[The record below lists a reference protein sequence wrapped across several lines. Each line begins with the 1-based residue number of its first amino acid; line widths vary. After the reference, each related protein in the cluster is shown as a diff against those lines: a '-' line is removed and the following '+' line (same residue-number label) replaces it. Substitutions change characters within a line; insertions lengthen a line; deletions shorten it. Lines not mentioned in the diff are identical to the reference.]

1 MPDSPDSPDAPDS
14 PDVPV
19 PGGAVAS
26 PVAAEKGTPK
36 DAEARGHVPVL
47 LEEVLAWLAPRPG
60 SLICD
65 GTLGLGGH
73 AEAILTASA
82 PDGRV
87 VGLDRDAAN
96 LARARTRL
104 SAYADRLIPIH
115 TPFSRMAHELAARGL
130 LPLDGCLL
138 DLGVSSTQ
146 LDEAERGFSFQASG
160 PLDMRMDR
168 SRGETA
174 AELIAR
180 ADQEELAAL
189 IRELGEERF
198 AGRVARRIVEARDA
212 GKLGTTADLAE
223 VVARAVPHRPGGK
236 HPATRTFQA
245 LRMTVNDELGEIG
258 RWLDGVADC
267 LRPGGRICVI
277 TFHSLED
284 RLVKHRFR
292 ALADRNA
299 PSPPKLKILTKHVVV
314 PSDEECARNPRARSA
329 KLRVVERL

>member
-189 IRELGEERF
+189 IRELGE
-198 AGRVARRIVEARDA
+198 
-212 GKLGTTADLAE
+212 
-223 VVARAVPHRPGGK
+223 
-236 HPATRTFQA
+236 
-245 LRMTVNDELGEIG
+245 IG

>member
-1 MPDSPDSPDAPDS
+1 MPDSSDVSSAP
-14 PDVPV
+14 
-19 PGGAVAS
+19 S
-26 PVAAEKGTPK
+26 PVASSPGPEKDSRGE
-36 DAEARGHVPVL
+36 AEARGHVPVL
-47 LEEVLAWLAPRPG
+47 LDEVLGWLAPRAG
-60 SLICD
+60 GLVCD

-73 AEAILTASA
+73 TEGILARSG

-87 VGLDRDAAN
+87 VGLDRDESN

-104 SAYADRLIPIH
+104 GAYGDRLVPIH
-115 TPFSRMAHELAARGL
+115 TSFSRMADELAARGL

-146 LDEAERGFSFQASG
+146 LDEAARGFSFQASG

-180 ADQEELAAL
+180 SDEQELAAL

-212 GKLGTTADLAE
+212 GKLGTTSDLAD
-223 VVARAVPHRPGGK
+223 VVARAVPHRPGGR

-245 LRMTVNDELGEIG
+245 LRMTVNDELGELG

-267 LRPGGRICVI
+267 LRPGGRVCVI

-314 PSDEECARNPRARSA
+314 PGDEECARNPRARSA